1 MVNKHQQP
9 GPASRLVVV
18 LETNDQIQ
26 LAMAKGLLEHAAIP
40 FFIQGQFVSMYQN
53 VDGFLHKW
61 VRLQVPEDRAAEAQE
76 LLELVRT
83 PRPFLC

>member
-1 MVNKHQQP
+1 MDNRHPHSDPVN
-9 GPASRLVVV
+9 RLVVV

-40 FFIQGQFVSMYQN
+40 FFVQGQFATMCQN

-61 VRLQVPEDRAAEAQE
+61 VRLQVPADRVAEAQE
-76 LLELVRT
+76 VLEPVQN

>member
-1 MVNKHQQP
+1 MVNKHQQS
-9 GPASRLVVV
+9 GSASRLVVV

-26 LAMAKGLLEHAAIP
+26 LAMAKGLLEHAGIP
-40 FFIQGQFVSMYQN
+40 LFIQGQFATMYQN

-76 LLELVRT
+76 LLELVRK

>member
-1 MVNKHQQP
+1 MDNKHQHSE
-9 GPASRLVVV
+9 PANRLVVV

-40 FFIQGQFVSMYQN
+40 FFVQGQFATMYQN

-61 VRLQVPEDRAAEAQE
+61 VRLQVPADRAAEAQE
-76 LLELVRT
+76 VLELVRN

>member
-1 MVNKHQQP
+1 MDNKHP
-9 GPASRLVVV
+9 HSEPANRLVVV

-40 FFIQGQFVSMYQN
+40 FFVQGQFATMYQN

-61 VRLQVPEDRAAEAQE
+61 VRLEVPADRAAEAQE
-76 LLELVRT
+76 VLELVRN

>member
-1 MVNKHQQP
+1 MDDRNQHSES
-9 GPASRLVVV
+9 ANRLVVV

-40 FFIQGQFVSMYQN
+40 FFIQGQFATMYQN

-61 VRLQVPEDRAAEAQE
+61 VRLQVPQDRASEAHE
-76 LLELVRT
+76 VLELVRN